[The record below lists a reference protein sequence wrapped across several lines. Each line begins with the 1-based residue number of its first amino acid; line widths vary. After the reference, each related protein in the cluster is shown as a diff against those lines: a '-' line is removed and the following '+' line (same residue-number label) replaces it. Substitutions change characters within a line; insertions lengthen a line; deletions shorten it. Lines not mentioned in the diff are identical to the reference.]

1 MNQVEVEKYKDI
13 NFCYA
18 VLTFQNIQLANN
30 QLLEICELLQT
41 QSHSK

>member
-1 MNQVEVEKYKDI
+1 MNQVEPEKYKDI
-13 NFCYA
+13 NCCDA
-18 VLTFQNIQLANN
+18 VLTFLNIQLANN